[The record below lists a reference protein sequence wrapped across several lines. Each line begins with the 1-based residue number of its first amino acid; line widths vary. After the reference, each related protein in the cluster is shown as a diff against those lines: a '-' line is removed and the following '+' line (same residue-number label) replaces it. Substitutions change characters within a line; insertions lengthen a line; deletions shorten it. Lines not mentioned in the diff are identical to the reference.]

1 MNIWAIV
8 PVKPFNRAKSR
19 LAQILAP
26 EQREA
31 LAEKMFR
38 HSLEV
43 LTSVRQVAGVLVIS
57 RDSKVLSIAREYHV
71 HTVQESGAP
80 ELNSA
85 LLRAS
90 QVVRTQGA
98 NGVLVLPAD
107 VPMVAKEDIEQ
118 ILHMGRYNTTVVLA
132 PDHNEEGT
140 NALLVNPPGLI
151 PFAYGL
157 GSFKRHMMFAE
168 EAGATVRIYRSERMS
183 LDIDVPADLDAY
195 YQLAEQ
201 PIQQSAGSLPVAE

>member
-1 MNIWAIV
+1 MDENDRRSRATRGRDTQLDRGLASMNIWAIV

-43 LTSVRQVAGVLVIS
+43 LTSVRQIAGVLVIS

-71 HTVQESGAP
+71 HTVQESGTP

-98 NGVLVLPAD
+98 NGVLVLP
-107 VPMVAKEDIEQ
+107 
-118 ILHMGRYNTTVVLA
+118 
-132 PDHNEEGT
+132 
-140 NALLVNPPGLI
+140 
-151 PFAYGL
+151 
-157 GSFKRHMMFAE
+157 
-168 EAGATVRIYRSERMS
+168 
-183 LDIDVPADLDAY
+183 
-195 YQLAEQ
+195 
-201 PIQQSAGSLPVAE
+201 